1 MTMFDQ
7 SPPTATAGLDPAVE
21 DLETQTGE
29 LVGLGFERE
38 AIERNQWFLRQR
50 RIGQET
56 LSVLGD
62 ISEGLYG
69 DRTAWQQ
76 RPEQVPNA
84 DLPIAERQGVIGSE
98 DFAVG
103 ADQRVER
110 MFRDLAVRRQVE
122 PGQFANFPET
132 FADLEAGATDRV
144 RTDLSKEL
152 ADVEAR
158 IDNRSSPSVAGAGA
172 EFVGM
177 AGAAITDIE
186 GLATLPL
193 GAVGSSGSLGRTM
206 LIEGLLGAGSEALAI
221 PAYNA
226 QAAFLGREAPD
237 PVQLLL
243 FGATFGAALPL
254 AGRAA
259 SDGAGLV
266 ARGARATNRGLLAAV
281 RRKGAG
287 ELERGAAAAVGREEA
302 ALDSAPAGIDAGAHA
317 DTLDAVEAAAER
329 GEPIAPPPA
338 AAAADDP
345 PNWPQIQAGIFAGES
360 GGDYDALFGFSN
372 RGGGPFASVQ
382 VTQMTVD
389 QAIAFSQP
397 RGNYGQWVKGK
408 IGRVATPMGAY
419 QIVGTTLRHAKRE
432 MGLTGSEV
440 FDEAMQ
446 DRIGKWILQTQGT
459 DAWEGYRG
467 PRQPG
472 SGVSPGPAKFVDFGT
487 DDGRLDFD
495 FDTVVLR
502 ASQDGFE
509 ITAGEVTIAQSWASD
524 LAQGPADLGDLRT
537 ARDQA
542 ITLRRQLL
550 ETANAD
556 ARQTE
561 QLIEQVIVRMNE
573 QLQTTQGKNNKAK
586 VRSQIREA
594 ERDLEELR
602 ALPEITETPET
613 QVLRE
618 QAEELAIEISQ
629 RDAPQRVAPS
639 RRVASISPDQ
649 RPQRTEP
656 EASATPVVVEP
667 TNWRVSP
674 AAASRYYR
682 QLGGDPGAL
691 SGTMDEIVS
700 TVEARAEQQLPSSMV
715 DPTQSAAPA
724 GNQPNVGAD
733 ARDPSLFADPI
744 DSPGITAQLDQ
755 LERDLRQAVEAD
767 ELADLELAPAT
778 EDAPAVTLAD
788 ALEEIDQDAEFLE
801 QLQICMPKG
810 VVHG

>member
-144 RTDLSKEL
+144 RTDLSEEL

-237 PVQLLL
+237 PVQHLLY
-243 FGATFGAALPL
+243 GATFGAALPL

-281 RRKGAG
+281 RRKGAS

-302 ALDSAPAGIDAGAHA
+302 AFDSAPAGIDAGAQA
-317 DTLDAVEAAAER
+317 DTLDAVEAAAAR
-329 GEPIAPPPA
+329 GAPLAPPPA
-338 AAAADDP
+338 AAAVNDP

-397 RGNYGQWVKGK
+397 RGTYGQWVKGK

-467 PRQPG
+467 PRAPG
-472 SGVSPGPAKFVDFGT
+472 SGTSAGSSRFVDFGPADGSGAGAFRT
-487 DDGRLDFD
+487 AVDDGELTADAEGFQVRVG
-495 FDTVVLR
+495 DTEFSADWR
-502 ASQDGFE
+502 APRIDVGDVGVQPVTRAAVSDALQAYETAVRAVQDMDQG
-509 ITAGEVTIAQSWASD
+509 TPVAARRAATQAQSEAYARLTSLSGVAADTTFDDLPRADVPQLEAVTGAPGRLASEIEAGRSASELVESD
-524 LAQGPADLGDLRT
+524 EVAALVQGLPDRTRGRARPPGADVPAWR
-537 ARDQA
+537 RD
-542 ITLRRQLL
+542 RQLAL
-550 ETANAD
+550 T
-556 ARQTE
+556 
-561 QLIEQVIVRMNE
+561 QL
-573 QLQTTQGKNNKAK
+573 
-586 VRSQIREA
+586 REA
-594 ERDLEELR
+594 GGNPDAIGDRVPLDRIVDAVDAER
-602 ALPEITETPET
+602 PT
-613 QVLRE
+613 
-618 QAEELAIEISQ
+618 S
-629 RDAPQRVAPS
+629 APV
-639 RRVASISPDQ
+639 
-649 RPQRTEP
+649 
-656 EASATPVVVEP
+656 EASGFTAAD
-667 TNWRVSP
+667 P
-674 AAASRYYR
+674 AGR
-682 QLGGDPGAL
+682 
-691 SGTMDEIVS
+691 
-700 TVEARAEQQLPSSMV
+700 
-715 DPTQSAAPA
+715 A

-744 DSPGITAQLDQ
+744 DSPGVTAQLDQ